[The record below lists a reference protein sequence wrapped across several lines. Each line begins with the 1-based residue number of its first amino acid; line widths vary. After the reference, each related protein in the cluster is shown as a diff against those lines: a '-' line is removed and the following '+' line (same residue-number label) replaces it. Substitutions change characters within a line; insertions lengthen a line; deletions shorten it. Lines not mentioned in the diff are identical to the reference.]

1 MSGQFIPAGS
11 HGCRDSLADRV
22 ILPGQASP
30 GPVRGSIG
38 PGDYPWSLAVQ
49 NKKGAPK
56 KMKALVKKH
65 AKEGLWLEDVPV
77 PEVGNNDV
85 LIKIQKTAICGTD
98 VHIYNWDEWAQKTIP
113 VPMTVGHEFAG
124 VIVDKGSNVAEL
136 DIGDVV
142 SGEGHIVCERCR
154 NCLAGRRH
162 LCPNTIG
169 IGVNRTGAFAEYLSI
184 PAKNVFRPN
193 IEIPTEVLAC
203 FDPYGNAVHTALS
216 FNMVGEDVLIT
227 GAGPIGIM
235 AAMVAAHCGARNIV
249 ITDVNDYR
257 LNLAKTIEAKAI
269 PINVGNGEITE
280 DFMRSLGI
288 LEGFDVGLEMSG
300 SPDAFRDM
308 LGKMINGGSIALL
321 GILPDGIGIDWTKVV
336 FKGLFIKGIYGR
348 EIFET
353 WYKGVM
359 MVQSGLPLE
368 KIITH
373 RYDYSEFQQGFDVM
387 RSGQCG
393 KVILSW
399 EES

>member
-1 MSGQFIPAGS
+1 M
-11 HGCRDSLADRV
+11 
-22 ILPGQASP
+22 
-30 GPVRGSIG
+30 
-38 PGDYPWSLAVQ
+38 
-49 NKKGAPK
+49 NT
-56 KMKALVKKH
+56 MKALVKKH
-65 AKEGLWLEDVPV
+65 AKEGLWLEEVPV

-85 LIKIQKTAICGTD
+85 LVKIHKTAICGTD
-98 VHIYNWDEWAQKTIP
+98 IHIYNWDAWAQKTIP
-113 VPMTVGHEFAG
+113 VPMTIGHEFAG
-124 VIVDKGSNVAEL
+124 EIVELGANVTEL
-136 DIGDVV
+136 NIGDIV

-169 IGVNRTGAFAEYLSI
+169 IGVNRTGCFAEYLSI
-184 PAKNVFRPN
+184 PAKNIFRPN
-193 IEIPTEVLAC
+193 CKIPTEVLAC

-249 ITDVNDYR
+249 ITDLNQYR
-257 LNLAKTIEAKAI
+257 LDLVKTIVPKAI
-269 PINVGNGEITE
+269 PLNVNDGPISK

-288 LEGFDVGLEMSG
+288 LEGFDVGMEMSG
-300 SPDAFRDM
+300 SPQAFRDM
-308 LGKMINGGSIALL
+308 LSNMINGGKIAMLAIMPE
-321 GILPDGIGIDWTKVV
+321 GTGIDWDQVV

-353 WYKGVM
+353 WYKGTM
-359 MVQSGLPLE
+359 MVQSGIPLE

-373 RYDYSEFQQGFDVM
+373 RYHYTDFQKGFDVM
-387 RSGQCG
+387 RTGHSG

-399 EES
+399 D

>member
-1 MSGQFIPAGS
+1 
-11 HGCRDSLADRV
+11 
-22 ILPGQASP
+22 
-30 GPVRGSIG
+30 
-38 PGDYPWSLAVQ
+38 
-49 NKKGAPK
+49 
-56 KMKALVKKH
+56 MKALVKKH

-85 LIKIQKTAICGTD
+85 LVKIQKTAICGTD
-98 VHIYNWDEWAQKTIP
+98 IHIYNWDEWAQKTIP
-113 VPMTVGHEFAG
+113 VPMTIGHEFAG
-124 VIVDKGSNVAEL
+124 VVADMGGNVEDL
-136 DIGDVV
+136 NIGDVV

-169 IGVNRTGAFAEYLSI
+169 IGVNRTGCFAEYLSI

-193 IEIPTEVLAC
+193 TAIPTDVLAC

-249 ITDVNDYR
+249 ITDLNDYR
-257 LNLAKTIEAKAI
+257 LNLVKQIVPKAI
-269 PINVGNGEITE
+269 PLNVNDGAISKE
-280 DFMRSLGI
+280 FMRSLGI
-288 LEGFDVGLEMSG
+288 LEGFDVGMEMSG
-300 SPDAFRDM
+300 SPVAFRDM
-308 LGKMINGGSIALL
+308 LGRMINGGRIAMLAIMPV
-321 GILPDGIGIDWTKVV
+321 GTGIDWDQVV
-336 FKGLFIKGIYGR
+336 FKGLTIKGIYGR

-359 MVQSGLPLE
+359 MVQSGIPLE

-373 RYDYSEFQQGFDVM
+373 RFDHTEFQKGFDVM
-387 RSGQCG
+387 RSGQSG
-393 KVILSW
+393 KVILNW
-399 EES
+399 ETN